1 MKGES
6 FETVDSLSPYVRARV
21 YVHNRTPLSMLS
33 RRFSDRLQD
42 RTKSATQRFDPFD
55 AFAHRL
61 PDSD

>member
-1 MKGES
+1 
-6 FETVDSLSPYVRARV
+6 
-21 YVHNRTPLSMLS
+21 MLS